1 LRIAVVT
8 IVSVLTM
15 ALAACGDEEERST
28 VDVTLKEW
36 EVAPAV
42 ESVVEGEVTF
52 NASNEGE
59 EEHELVVVRTEFA
72 AADLPTR
79 DNGSVDEDA
88 DGVDVIG
95 ETAEM
100 EGGDDDSRVF
110 TLDPGSYVLLCNLV
124 HEGDHDEPEV
134 HYQMGMFSAFEV
146 TAKP

>member
-1 LRIAVVT
+1 MTVVA
-8 IVSVLTM
+8 I

-36 EVAPAV
+36 EVTPDV

-52 NASNEGE
+52 NADNEGQ
-59 EEHELVVVRTEFA
+59 EEHELVVVRTDFA
-72 AADLPTR
+72 ANDLPAE
-79 DNGSVDEDA
+79 DNGSVDEGA

-100 EGGDDDSRVF
+100 ESGDNDSRVF

-124 HEGDHDEPEV
+124 HEEGGEKEV
-134 HYQMGMFSAFEV
+134 HYAMGMFSAFEV
-146 TAKP
+146 TAKE

>member
-1 LRIAVVT
+1 LRIALVT
-8 IVSVLTM
+8 IVSVLAL

-28 VDVTLKEW
+28 VDVTLREW

-59 EEHELVVVRTEFA
+59 ENHELVVVRTEFA
-72 AADLPTR
+72 PGDLPTESDGR
-79 DNGSVDEDA
+79 VDEGA

-100 EGGDDDSRVF
+100 DAGDDDSRVF

-124 HEGDHDEPEV
+124 HEGDQEEPEV